1 MRMRAAADCEHSPA
15 RAARLAGPSTRSGDR
30 ATSGLRRAAE
40 YGTELRQK
48 HGGPSDK
55 NEDGPPTSDYRTL
68 FFQEGFHLD
77 TRAPKL
83 SRQNLE
89 DINFSR
95 ALIRSELPSPTGAD
109 LPEEG
114 LGEAWRSE

>member
-1 MRMRAAADCEHSPA
+1 MRMRAAPNCEHSPA

-55 NEDGPPTSDYRTL
+55 NEDGPPTSDYRTRSSKK
-68 FFQEGFHLD
+68 GS
-77 TRAPKL
+77 TRTSA
-83 SRQNLE
+83 
-89 DINFSR
+89 
-95 ALIRSELPSPTGAD
+95 LPSIKAK
-109 LPEEG
+109 
-114 LGEAWRSE
+114 S

>member
-48 HGGPSDK
+48 HMGVLLTETKTDR
-55 NEDGPPTSDYRTL
+55 PPATTELVYLGRVPL
-68 FFQEGFHLD
+68 GH
-77 TRAPKL
+77 P
-83 SRQNLE
+83 
-89 DINFSR
+89 
-95 ALIRSELPSPTGAD
+95 RSQSIKAK
-109 LPEEG
+109 
-114 LGEAWRSE
+114 S

>member
-55 NEDGPPTSDYRTL
+55 NEDGPPTSDYRTRL
-68 FFQEGFHLD
+68 SKKGS
-77 TRAPKL
+77 TRTP
-83 SRQNLE
+83 
-89 DINFSR
+89 
-95 ALIRSELPSPTGAD
+95 RSQSIKAK
-109 LPEEG
+109 
-114 LGEAWRSE
+114 S

>member
-1 MRMRAAADCEHSPA
+1 MRMRAAANCEHSPA

-55 NEDGPPTSDYRTL
+55 NEDGPPTSDYRTRL
-68 FFQEGFHLD
+68 SKKGS
-77 TRAPKL
+77 TRTPALRKYQGKVL
-83 SRQNLE
+83 KTSTSLE
-89 DINFSR
+89 
-95 ALIRSELPSPTGAD
+95 RSS
-109 LPEEG
+109 G
-114 LGEAWRSE
+114 LNCHHRTEQIYLRKV

>member
-48 HGGPSDK
+48 HGGPFDK
-55 NEDGPPTSDYRTL
+55 TKTDRPPATTELVYPR
-68 FFQEGFHLD
+68 
-77 TRAPKL
+77 RAPL
-83 SRQNLE
+83 GRP
-89 DINFSR
+89 
-95 ALIRSELPSPTGAD
+95 RSQSIKAK
-109 LPEEG
+109 
-114 LGEAWRSE
+114 S